1 MTIELT
7 IPVCTVHQRFMPC
20 PPCAK
25 QAARLRV
32 QTWSAVGWVL
42 LFGAF
47 FGVVLWFAGGG
58 R

>member
-1 MTIELT
+1 MIELT
-7 IPVCTVHQRFMPC
+7 VPVCTVHQKFEPC

-32 QTWSAVGWVL
+32 RNWTAVAWML
-42 LFGAF
+42 LFTVF
-47 FGVVLWFAGGG
+47 FAAVLWFAGGG